1 MKLPRPAQRPYNICM
16 KALTLDRL
24 EETLAPLL
32 TEPSYLISF
41 SLLATLLL
49 TAQIFNLL
57 RLRSPT
63 ATDTHRKVR
72 VIISS
77 WWKIMLAVFFA
88 FWGGSYTAV
97 PVFYLLSLYA
107 VREYVGV
114 SALKDF
120 SAPLLIGSALGI
132 TLHYASFVL
141 HDTFLFFASIE
152 IYALAIVLPF
162 LVFTPRLN
170 RLPELLAFYLGVMLM
185 AVFLSFPVA
194 VLRFQSDILG
204 SENNARL
211 AVLLLIVLTEVNDIL
226 QFICGKLFGRHK
238 VIPAISPN
246 KTEAGFLGGAFF
258 STLLAILLW
267 PHFID
272 VTLPQAAL
280 LGLLLS
286 LAGML
291 GDLVCSAI
299 KRYRGVKD
307 FSDLIPGHGGVLDR
321 IDSLLVTAP
330 VFFFFLYF
338 LNRGNG

>member
-1 MKLPRPAQRPYNICM
+1 MDAI
-16 KALTLDRL
+16 TLDSL
-24 EETLAPLL
+24 KETLGPLL
-32 TEPSYLISF
+32 RDSSYLLSF
-41 SLLATLLL
+41 GLLATLLL
-49 TAQIFNLL
+49 AAQIFNSL

-63 ATDTHRKVR
+63 ATATHHKVSI
-72 VIISS
+72 IISS

-88 FWGGSYTAV
+88 FWGGSYTAI

-107 VREYVGV
+107 LREYVGV

-120 SAPLLIGSALGI
+120 SAPLLIGGGLGI
-132 TLHYASFVL
+132 TLHYSSFVL
-141 HDTFLFFASIE
+141 HDTFLFFSSVE
-152 IYALAIVLPF
+152 LYAIAIVLPF

-170 RLPELLAFYLGVMLM
+170 RLPELLAFYLGIMLM

-194 VLRFQSDILG
+194 VLSFQSDILG
-204 SENNARL
+204 SEASARL

-226 QFICGKLFGRHK
+226 QFLCGKLFGRHK

-246 KTEAGFLGGAFF
+246 KTEAGFIGGAFF
-258 STLLAILLW
+258 STLLALLLW
-267 PHFID
+267 PHFIP
-272 VTLPQAAL
+272 VSPAQAAL
-280 LGLLLS
+280 LGFLLS
-286 LAGML
+286 ISGML

-330 VFFFFLYF
+330 VFFYFLYF

>member
-1 MKLPRPAQRPYNICM
+1 MEAI
-16 KALTLDRL
+16 TLDRL
-24 EETLAPLL
+24 KEVLSPLL
-32 TEPSYLISF
+32 SDSSYLFSF
-41 SLLATLLL
+41 GLLAALLL
-49 TAQIFNLL
+49 AAQSFNSL
-57 RLRSPT
+57 RLRAAS
-63 ATDTHRKVR
+63 ATQTHHKVKI
-72 VIISS
+72 IISS
-77 WWKIMLAVFFA
+77 WWKIMLGVFFA
-88 FWGGSYTAV
+88 FWGGSYTAI

-141 HDTFLFFASIE
+141 HDTFLFFSSIE
-152 IYALAIVLPF
+152 IYTLAIVLPF
-162 LVFTPRLN
+162 LVFTPRLS

-204 SENNARL
+204 SEENARL

-246 KTEAGFLGGAFF
+246 KTEAGFIGGAFF
-258 STLLAILLW
+258 STLLAFFLW
-267 PHFID
+267 PHFIP
-272 VTLPQAAL
+272 VTPAQAAL

-321 IDSLLVTAP
+321 IDSLLVTSP

>member
-1 MKLPRPAQRPYNICM
+1 MNAI
-16 KALTLDRL
+16 TL
-24 EETLAPLL
+24 ETLK
-32 TEPSYLISF
+32 E
-41 SLLATLLL
+41 SLVLLL
-49 TAQIFNLL
+49 TGPAYLFSFGLLSAILLAAQIFNTL
-57 RLRSPT
+57 RLRSPS
-63 ATDTHRKVR
+63 ATDTNRKVR

-77 WWKIMLAVFFA
+77 WWKIILAVFFA
-88 FWGGSYTAV
+88 FWGGCYTAI

-141 HDTFLFFASIE
+141 LDTFLFFSSTE
-152 IYALAIVLPF
+152 LYALAIVLPF

-170 RLPELLAFYLGVMLM
+170 RLPELMAFYLGVMLM

-194 VLRFQSDILG
+194 VLTFQADIIG
-204 SENNARL
+204 SESQARL

-226 QFICGKLFGRHK
+226 QFLCGKLFGRHK

-246 KTEAGFLGGAFF
+246 KTEAGFIGGAFF
-258 STLLAILLW
+258 STLLAALLW
-267 PHFID
+267 PHFIPIS
-272 VTLPQAAL
+272 LPQAAL
-280 LGLLLS
+280 LGFLLS

-321 IDSLLVTAP
+321 IDSLLVTSP

-338 LNRGNG
+338 LHRGNG

>member
-1 MKLPRPAQRPYNICM
+1 MEAITLES
-16 KALTLDRL
+16 LTATL
-24 EETLAPLL
+24 EPLL
-32 TEPSYLISF
+32 RDPSYLLSF
-41 SLLATLLL
+41 GLLASLLLA
-49 TAQIFNLL
+49 AQIFNAL
-57 RLRSPT
+57 RLRSPS
-63 ATDTHRKVR
+63 ATDTHRKVQ

-88 FWGGSYTAV
+88 FWGGSYSAV

-152 IYALAIVLPF
+152 IYSLAIVLPF

-170 RLPELLAFYLGVMLM
+170 RLPELLAFYLGMMLM

-194 VLRFQSDILG
+194 VLAFQSEILG
-204 SENNARL
+204 SEANARL

-238 VIPAISPN
+238 VIPTISPN
-246 KTEAGFLGGAFF
+246 KTEAGFIGGALF
-258 STLLAILLW
+258 STLLAALLW
-267 PHFID
+267 PHLIP
-272 VTLPQAAL
+272 VSPAQAAF
-280 LGLLLS
+280 LGFLLS

-338 LNRGNG
+338 LNRGTE